1 MIHSYLEVLS
11 KNAPVGKQDQIDD
24 DIFEDSMNDMDD
36 EDDFD
41 DDE

>member
-11 KNAPVGKQDQIDD
+11 KNTPVEKQDQVDS
-24 DIFEDSMNDMDD
+24 DIFDDGMNDIDD